1 MTRYLFIPDAKNGKQ
16 VSAGIRG
23 TLVSVTDD
31 KAIIKTPLPILTEKP
46 AVTDYVAPVAPKA

>member
-16 VSAGIRG
+16 VSAGVRG

-31 KAIIKTPLPILTEKP
+31 KVIIKTPLPILTEKP
-46 AVTDYVAPVAPKA
+46 TVTDYVEPLKK

>member
-16 VSAGIRG
+16 VLAGIRG
-23 TLVSVTDD
+23 TLISVTDD

-46 AVTDYVAPVAPKA
+46 VVTDYVEPLKK